1 MKTEL
6 VAAFSQEI
14 HGNAPEWIMFAP
26 AGKHNISAKVNG
38 RPSKVTVTVDP
49 AAATALQSDLE
60 ARKASGGSQPF
71 FDLHHDAREASAYP
85 EEFQWREDGIWAR
98 VRWTP
103 AGLAAT
109 KADPEAGILPSVR
122 YFSPRCA
129 IANGRIVGLMDAATG
144 NAAGG
149 LVSDPAFTQIAL
161 VASLTPTPKIMDKKR
176 LMKMAG
182 YADDLEDVDEMELM
196 SKLEAMCGGGGKKD
210 MKAAK
215 AIEDLTAAKATA
227 ESERDAIKAQM
238 LGDEYQAKR
247 LEASEQAAANRAL
260 KEQEM
265 IDRGA
270 QRAADRQAREDLK
283 RTPTVIVHSG
293 GGSGSRGGIK
303 APSGYRYNEDGTAL
317 EPIPGGPADKS
328 GNKPLT
334 AKQLETQ
341 RGFMDL
347 ESSIGNYEKLLGGYD
362 PRGGTAIDPATRA
375 ALEGAYT
382 DVQMKLKTLYELG
395 APQAGDL
402 KLLSQSIPNP
412 VDMWGTARGVAF
424 GSAPFKAKLNETKKL
439 LSASRTN
446 FETQMGKETPAAA
459 APVEAPKPARR
470 KYNSATGMLE

>member
-1 MKTEL
+1 MTTEL
-6 VAAFSQEI
+6 IAAFTAEI

-26 AGKHNISAKVNG
+26 AGRHNISAKVNG
-38 RPSKVTVTVDP
+38 RPSKVTVTVDL

-196 SKLEAMCGGGGKKD
+196 SKLEAMCGATKKLD
-210 MKAAK
+210 AGMMPEKLMKMEAAK
-215 AIEDLTAAKATA
+215 ASA
-227 ESERDAIKAQM
+227 ESERDSIKAE
-238 LGDEYQAKR
+238 LAAAKTE
-247 LEASEQAAANRAL
+247 LEAARAEAAGAEAFCAQA
-260 KEQEM
+260 
-265 IDRGA
+265 G
-270 QRAADRQAREDLK
+270 DRQAVSEERCREAVDL
-283 RTPTVIVHSG
+283 VSG
-293 GGSGSRGGIK
+293 VGV
-303 APSGYRYNEDGTAL
+303 EFDVDTA
-317 EPIPGGPADKS
+317 
-328 GNKPLT
+328 
-334 AKQLETQ
+334 
-341 RGFMDL
+341 
-347 ESSIGNYEKLLGGYD
+347 
-362 PRGGTAIDPATRA
+362 
-375 ALEGAYT
+375 
-382 DVQMKLKTLYELG
+382 
-395 APQAGDL
+395 
-402 KLLSQSIPNP
+402 
-412 VDMWGTARGVAF
+412 TARAGAQHLRE
-424 GSAPFKAKLNETKKL
+424 GLAESLRHRHERCSGEHQDAE
-439 LSASRTN
+439 
-446 FETQMGKETPAAA
+446 EGK
-459 APVEAPKPARR
+459 
-470 KYNSATGMLE
+470 

>member
-6 VAAFSQEI
+6 IAAFSQEI
-14 HGNAPEWIMFAP
+14 LGNAPEWIMFAP

-49 AAATALQSDLE
+49 AAAQALQSDLE

-129 IANGRIVGLMDAATG
+129 IANGRIVGLMDAASG

-196 SKLEAMCGGGGKKD
+196 SKLEAMLMPKKPAAD

-227 ESERDAIKAQM
+227 ESERDAIKA
-238 LGDEYQAKR
+238 E
-247 LEASEQAAANRAL
+247 LEAARTELESARTEAAESFVSELVASGKVPPKADKQKAFLRKAFLANPT
-260 KEQEM
+260 E
-265 IDRGA
+265 
-270 QRAADRQAREDLK
+270 AREYASEL
-283 RTPTVIVHSG
+283 VAS
-293 GGSGSRGGIK
+293 
-303 APSGYRYNEDGTAL
+303 N
-317 EPIPGGPADKS
+317 PGAERITDEGNAKNPGESPADKGS
-328 GNKPLT
+328 LRQ
-334 AKQLETQ
+334 AKANEILASKAVPTFEAAW
-341 RGFMDL
+341 
-347 ESSIGNYEKLLGGYD
+347 ES
-362 PRGGTAIDPATRA
+362 AC
-375 ALEGAYT
+375 AL
-382 DVQMKLKTLYELG
+382 
-395 APQAGDL
+395 
-402 KLLSQSIPNP
+402 IP
-412 VDMWGTARGVAF
+412 
-424 GSAPFKAKLNETKKL
+424 
-439 LSASRTN
+439 
-446 FETQMGKETPAAA
+446 
-459 APVEAPKPARR
+459 
-470 KYNSATGMLE
+470 